1 MAIVARATAWT
12 FPGFPSARSSA
23 GRLGTICQE
32 SPNGS
37 VIQPH
42 RDGLA
47 PALTNYVPALVDLLL
62 VLARDDNENP
72 WAKLKC
78 GPPL

>member
-1 MAIVARATAWT
+1 M
-12 FPGFPSARSSA
+12 
-23 GRLGTICQE
+23 
-32 SPNGS
+32 
-37 VIQPH
+37 IQPH